1 MLKNVKMILEYPHK
15 ISVMRYALRKP
26 SLLFVCSKNLSKFYL
41 SKVCRK
47 ILGSNFILNSHN
59 SLPEKFLKHL
69 KEKNF
74 EPDGIRLMLYLIV
87 RTFKPDIIVE
97 TGVAEGASSAFILCA
112 LHENKRGHLYSIDL
126 PLHETSYKI
135 TNMNGIRGCKLKDG
149 QKYHVKP
156 DALKIGD
163 LIPEYLK
170 RRWILILG
178 DSKKELP
185 ELLERIRRIDVFF
198 HDSLHTYEHM
208 LLEYETAWRCIKKG
222 GLLISHDVLWNTAFL
237 DFSKKYGRTFTLY
250 YSLGVIEK

>member
-1 MLKNVKMILEYPHK
+1 MLENVRMILEYPHK
-15 ISVMRYALRKP
+15 ITGIRYALRNP

-41 SKVCRK
+41 SKASGK
-47 ILGSNFILNSHN
+47 ILGSNFILNLHN

-74 EPDGIRLMLYLIV
+74 DPDGISLMLYSIV
-87 RTFKPDIIVE
+87 RAFKPDAIVE
-97 TGVAEGASSAFILCA
+97 TGVARGASSAFILCA

-135 TNMNGIRGCKLKDG
+135 INMNGIRRCELKDG
-149 QKYHVKP
+149 QKYSVRP

-163 LIPEYLK
+163 LIPEYVK
-170 RRWILILG
+170 RRWTLILG

-185 ELLERIRRIDVFF
+185 ELLERIRGIDIFF

-208 LLEYETAWRCIKKG
+208 LFEYETAWRYVRKD
-222 GLLISHDVLWNTAFL
+222 GLLISHDVLWNMAFL
-237 DFSKKYGRTFTLY
+237 DFSKKYGRTFTLC
-250 YSLGVIEK
+250 YSLGVIKK